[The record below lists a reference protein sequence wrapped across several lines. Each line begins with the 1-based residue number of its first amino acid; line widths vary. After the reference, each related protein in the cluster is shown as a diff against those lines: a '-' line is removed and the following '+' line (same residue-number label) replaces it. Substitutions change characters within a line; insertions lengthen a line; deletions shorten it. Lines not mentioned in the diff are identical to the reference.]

1 MHSSL
6 VERIRPLLRNDT
18 FFGGLPDDAL
28 DTLVAR
34 GHTKTYAKGETIY
47 RRGEAGD
54 SLMVLL
60 SGRIKV
66 SNINAD
72 GREVVLNFLGVGD
85 INGEIAALDGN
96 GRSADAVALE
106 PCEIFAV
113 QSRDLLPMLTAHP
126 AALLEVVQILCQK
139 LRSASAIIEDSTLEM
154 RSRTAKGL
162 LRLAE
167 QHGRKGKDG
176 VRLLLRMSQ
185 SELGGYLGLS
195 RENVSR
201 QLGQLR
207 DANVIRIDGAQIVIT
222 DEHGLSLIAAVST
235 KP

>member
-1 MHSSL
+1 MPL
-6 VERIRPLLRNDT
+6 VERIRPFLRNNT

-28 DTLVAR
+28 ETLIAR
-34 GHTKTYAKGETIY
+34 GHTRTYAKGETIY

-85 INGEIAALDGN
+85 INGEIAALDGKE
-96 GRSADAVALE
+96 RSADAVALE
-106 PCEIFAV
+106 TCEIFAV
-113 QSRDLLPMLTAHP
+113 HTRDLLPMLTEYP
-126 AALLEVVQILCQK
+126 AALLEVVQILCEK
-139 LRSASAIIEDSTLEM
+139 LRSTSAIIEDSTLEM
-154 RSRTAKGL
+154 RSRTARGL

-176 VRLLLRMSQ
+176 VRLLLTMSQ
-185 SELGGYLGLS
+185 TELGGYLGLS

-207 DANVIRIDGAQIVIT
+207 DANVIRFDGAQIVIT
-222 DEHGLSLIAAVST
+222 DQDGLSLIAAST
-235 KP
+235 KL